1 MTRVVIAKNPNL
13 SFLTFGKKTAFE
25 DSVPLPIILKKMGQF
40 DWEANEYLT
49 HYAGGARVYNIKPLA
64 SSVSKKAYSLN
75 LFCDFLEESN
85 TELNCINDDIMYRY
99 VERLKERNITD
110 TTIISHVRTALG
122 YVVHLNVRYPKWH
135 LATNKI
141 NHNTNYKVHYSNHKY
156 IQGRFEKSY
165 FSHRCLHGLI
175 HIKTEAEFVRD
186 HEYLMWLDAINSTTF
201 HPEVDDFLI
210 ARWQALG
217 TLMEIT
223 GSRISEVNQITK
235 KMIQNAAADMLDP
248 SAKHIIRD
256 VKIAKGKYKGKSR
269 NVTVTKEDLQ
279 VILIYLNKVEERFPD
294 IKHDGIFV
302 DTTTGQKLKQSYLK
316 NYARKVINNSP
327 HAQVL
332 RHIVNHSFRHRY
344 ITLNV
349 AKAISK
355 LSKQGSFS
363 NILSVAA
370 EACRKLTMHAS
381 DKTLSHYVHLAC
393 EINDYNNI
401 EEKSDEPLSSHVRSR
416 IAKLVNISDRFEA
429 SSLSNSDALT
439 LLLTEIHEL
448 KKLNIATFN

>member
-13 SFLTFGKKTAFE
+13 SFLIVGKKGAFE
-25 DSVPLPIILKKMGQF
+25 DSVPLPIILKKMGQL

-49 HYAGGARVYNIKPLA
+49 YYAGGARTYNIKPLA
-64 SSVSKKAYSLN
+64 TSVSKKAYSLN
-75 LFCDFLEESN
+75 LFCDFLEDSN
-85 TELNCINDDIMYRY
+85 TELNYINDDTLYRY

-110 TTIISHVRTALG
+110 ATIISHVRTALG
-122 YVVHLNVRYPKWH
+122 YIVHLNERYPKWH
-135 LATNKI
+135 LATNQI
-141 NHNTNYKVHYSNHKY
+141 NHNTNYKVHYSSHKF
-156 IQGRFEKSY
+156 IHGRFEKSY
-165 FSHRCLHGLI
+165 LSHRCLHGLI
-175 HIKTEAEFVRD
+175 HIKTEAEFVKD
-186 HEYLMWLDAINSTTF
+186 HEYLMWLDAINSTTL

-235 KMIQNAAADMLDP
+235 KMIQNAAANMLDP
-248 SAKHIIRD
+248 AAKHIIKD
-256 VKIAKGKYKGKSR
+256 LKIAKGKYKGKVR
-269 NVTVTKEDLQ
+269 NVPVTKDDLQ
-279 VILIYLNKVEERFPD
+279 VILIYLNKIEERFPN

-302 DTTTGQKLKQSYLK
+302 DAQTGEKLKQSYLK

-327 HAQVL
+327 YAQAL

-344 ITLNV
+344 ITLNI

-381 DKTLSHYVHLAC
+381 DKTLAHYVHLAC
-393 EINDYNNI
+393 EINEYNNL
-401 EEKSDEPLSSHVRSR
+401 EDESDESLSSHVRSR
-416 IAKLVNISDRFEA
+416 IAKLVNIVESFE
-429 SSLSNSDALT
+429 SSLLDNCDALS
-439 LLLTEIHEL
+439 LLLSEIHEL